1 MVITGIGMLSPVGL
15 DTASSWR
22 ALLAGQSGVA
32 PITGFDSQRIET
44 RIACEMKG
52 FYPET
57 VMERKEAAAS
67 DKVRIGELCHASVL
81 ERRGW
86 RYGSRRRSG
95 RVSPT
100 EETWHG
106 DAKMIGHGRETP
118 EWEEGE

>member
-1 MVITGIGMLSPVGL
+1 MRVLAWLEV
-15 DTASSWR
+15 
-22 ALLAGQSGVA
+22 ALKWGV
-32 PITGFDSQRIET
+32 E
-44 RIACEMKG
+44 
-52 FYPET
+52 

-67 DKVRIGELCHASVL
+67 DQVGIGELCHASVL

-95 RVSPT
+95 RVSAT

-118 EWEEGE
+118 EWEEGEEIWRSRPEAAGGSVRVR